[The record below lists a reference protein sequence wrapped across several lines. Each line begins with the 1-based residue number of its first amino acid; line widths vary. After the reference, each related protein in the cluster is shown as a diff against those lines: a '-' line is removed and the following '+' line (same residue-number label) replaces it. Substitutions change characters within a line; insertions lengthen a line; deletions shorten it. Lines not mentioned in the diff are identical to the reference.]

1 MVGVGVREARP
12 RGGLMG
18 RALLI
23 LGWLATA
30 GLLMT
35 GLLGFQVSRETGVGT
50 HLLAALFSSLMILF
64 SHSWIMFYLIGTGK
78 AVKTAV
84 AEHGLDDGYAAQTIE
99 FKNRCYPWLM
109 TAMGAVMVAFIL
121 GGGVATRV
129 IPPWIHSALFAIA
142 LGIQIRS
149 LVLEGEVLLANDRL
163 MREIDQRIVTEA

>member
-1 MVGVGVREARP
+1 
-12 RGGLMG
+12 MG

-30 GLLMT
+30 GLLLT

-50 HLLAALFSSLMILF
+50 HLLVALFSSLLILF

-84 AEHGLDDGYAAQTIE
+84 AEHGLDVGYSAKTIE
-99 FKNRCYPWLM
+99 FKNRSYPWLM
-109 TAMGAVMVAFIL
+109 AAMGAVMVVFII

-129 IPPWIHSALFAIA
+129 IPPWIHLILFAVA
-142 LGIQIRS
+142 FAIQIRS
-149 LVLEGEVLLANDRL
+149 LVLEGEVILANDRL
-163 MREIDQRIVTEA
+163 MREVDQEIATEG